1 MRFLIRGLVGD
12 NLGPQ
17 LGALLP
23 SYIWV
28 MNHVEADWW
37 AEVSS
42 TWLTLLV
49 KTTLRFTLSNTIL
62 TTLTDTASKK
72 TPHRLTLIFTIPA
85 YAIS

>member
-28 MNHVEADWW
+28 MNHLEADWW

-42 TWLTLLV
+42 TCLTLL
-49 KTTLRFTLSNTIL
+49 L
-62 TTLTDTASKK
+62 K
-72 TPHRLTLIFTIPA
+72 TPHLLH
-85 YAIS
+85 

>member
-1 MRFLIRGLVGD
+1 MRFLILGLVGD

-42 TWLTLLV
+42 TWLTLLL
-49 KTTLRFTLSNTIL
+49 KLLYGFTHL
-62 TTLTDTASKK
+62 
-72 TPHRLTLIFTIPA
+72 H
-85 YAIS
+85 

>member
-28 MNHVEADWW
+28 MNHVEGARGRKSVDP
-37 AEVSS
+37 
-42 TWLTLLV
+42 LTLFLATQ
-49 KTTLRFTLSNTIL
+49 KAPLFIFIL
-62 TTLTDTASKK
+62 TSRK
-72 TPHRLTLIFTIPA
+72 IPSSCFYFLVFA
-85 YAIS
+85 TNVFSSFLF